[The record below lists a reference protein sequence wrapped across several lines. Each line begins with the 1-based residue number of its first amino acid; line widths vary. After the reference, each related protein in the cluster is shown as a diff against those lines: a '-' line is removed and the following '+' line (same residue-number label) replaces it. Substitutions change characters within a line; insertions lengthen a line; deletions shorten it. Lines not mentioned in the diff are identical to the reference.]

1 MNDQQCDIHDVTKA
15 ASDLMSLGCSASGT
29 YLPDSVMQLTFSS
42 AIANYLNGVIRDV
55 NDRVISAWEGM
66 QKLKSE
72 YDELA
77 DKIMLYAKNGI
88 GIAGGVMQVKT
99 GTQSIVSTRGFGF
112 VYGGPMIMHGF
123 NNIYEGATNIY
134 NGNNEAV
141 GFIRYG
147 YRKFYKGTYQGDM
160 AYYSTDLLLSATGL
174 ARRVEKEGTFKL
186 FRHMPTDSENAYKQT
201 GKISLMLEA
210 LVDALSLNSLVNVEH
225 ETNTTQ
231 K

>member
-55 NDRVISAWEGM
+55 NDRVTSAWEGM

-88 GIAGGVMQVKT
+88 GIAGGVTQVKT
-99 GTQSIVSTRGFGF
+99 GAQSIVSTRGFGF

-141 GFIRYG
+141 GFIRHG

-210 LVDALSLNSLVNVEH
+210 LVDALSLNSLLNVEH